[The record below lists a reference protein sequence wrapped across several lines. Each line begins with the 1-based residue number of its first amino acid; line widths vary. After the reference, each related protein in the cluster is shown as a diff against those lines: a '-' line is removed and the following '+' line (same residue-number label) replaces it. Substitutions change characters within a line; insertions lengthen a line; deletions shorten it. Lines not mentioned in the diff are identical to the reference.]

1 MEQIFVES
9 IEKHKKE
16 VPIWRL
22 CFMVSQGRK
31 GASRQIQEKMV
42 WSIQGTIL
50 FTQ

>member
-1 MEQIFVES
+1 MEQISVKS
-9 IEKHKKE
+9 IEKHIEE
-16 VPIWRL
+16 VSIWRL

-31 GASRQIQEKMV
+31 DTFGQIQENMV